1 MSTEEIVTLETAF
14 PEEDPEADPVTLA
27 AQKAFNIKY
36 LYPWQ
41 RLVIANILDDLDD
54 RDEPEEQKQAGSS
67 PEKDDSLTI
76 PAAIKQIVLLP
87 TGAGKSMCFLVPAI
101 LFKGPTLI
109 LYPLLA
115 LMSDQA
121 RRMTEGGITHVVFR
135 GGQTEEERAKNFAAI
150 KNGAKIILA
159 NPEVLQSDTLVSQ
172 LAACGIS
179 HIAIDEAHCVS
190 EWGDSFRPAYLTL
203 GDIIDRLKVPR
214 VTAFTATAS
223 PTVLARVNEVL
234 FKGAGHIVRS
244 EADRPNIHYYVHYA
258 SAKEKAVLALA
269 EQEEKPLIVF
279 CGTRSRTEMMAHML
293 REQQQHLHP
302 GLNDSVRFYHAG
314 LSREEKDDTERWF
327 YPKTDAILVCTCAF
341 GMGVDKKDIRTVIH
355 LDVPATAEAFIQ
367 EAGRGGRDGS
377 IAKSFLVWSSE
388 DSSKAAGAGAG
399 PRARVMP
406 DFAESTTC
414 RRQVLLD
421 ALGGEQAACRGC
433 DICQGVA
440 ENEAQDET
448 DVLGFLKRHAGQ
460 FTAEEAAAELALSG
474 SHRRKKA
481 VSMNRQAPAASLD
494 RGDYLA
500 IINALINGNK
510 VRKGKYVWKNRLFVT
525 ANNRFR
531 ILLTERLH
539 PQMQGQL
546 HQLQEFPQPEQQEQ
560 Q

>member
-1 MSTEEIVTLETAF
+1 MNLFDE
-14 PEEDPEADPVTLA
+14 DPVTKA
-27 AQKAFNIKY
+27 AQKAFGISY

-41 RLVIANILDDLDD
+41 RLVIANILDEL
-54 RDEPEEQKQAGSS
+54 E
-67 PEKDDSLTI
+67 DSEDC
-76 PAAIKQIVLLP
+76 IKQIVLLP

-135 GGQTEEERAKNFAAI
+135 GGQSEEERKQNFEAI

-159 NPEVLQSDTLVSQ
+159 NPEVLQSDLLVSQ
-172 LAACGIS
+172 LAECGIS

-203 GDIIDRLKVPR
+203 GNIIERLKVPR

-234 FKGAGHIVRS
+234 FKGMGHIVRS
-244 EADRPNIHYYVHYA
+244 EADRPNIHYFVHYA
-258 SAKEKAVLALA
+258 AAKEKAVLALA
-269 EQEEKPLIVF
+269 EREEKPLIVF
-279 CGTRSRTEMMAHML
+279 CGTRRRTEMMAHML
-293 REQQQHLHP
+293 REQQRNLHP
-302 GLNDSVRFYHAG
+302 ELTDSVRFYHAG
-314 LSREEKDDTERWF
+314 LTREEKDDTEHWF
-327 YPKTDAILVCTCAF
+327 YPKTDAVLVCTCAF

-377 IAKSFLVWSSE
+377 VAKSFLVWSTE
-388 DSSKAAGAGAG
+388 DSVKARDAEPGS
-399 PRARVMP
+399 RARVMA

-433 DICQGVA
+433 DVCQGVA
-440 ENEAQDET
+440 QSGAQDEKE
-448 DVLGFLKRHAGQ
+448 VLHFIRRHAGQ
-460 FTAEEAAAELALSG
+460 FTAEEVAAELG
-474 SHRRKKA
+474 GGGTRR
-481 VSMNRQAPAASLD
+481 QTASESTVALD
-494 RGDYLA
+494 RGDYLSV
-500 IINALINGNK
+500 IHALIQGDR
-510 VRKGKYVWKNRLFVT
+510 VRKGKYLWKDRLFCVKAGRST
-525 ANNRFR
+525 GS
-531 ILLTERLH
+531 RL
-539 PQMQGQL
+539 
-546 HQLQEFPQPEQQEQ
+546 
-560 Q
+560 